1 MTIRLSSSEFLSS
14 SVTKIRSIAPSNAR
28 ITITTRILTKL
39 AMNITAVNLARD
51 PTAMVAITATATVVN
66 LARDPIALA
75 SITSAI
81 PPITMKLTIL
91 VIGKAAICAT

>member
-1 MTIRLSSSEFLSS
+1 
-14 SVTKIRSIAPSNAR
+14 
-28 ITITTRILTKL
+28 
-39 AMNITAVNLARD
+39 MNITAVNLARD
-51 PTAMVAITATATVVN
+51 PTAMVAITATVVN

-91 VIGKAAICAT
+91 VIGKAAICAI

>member
-1 MTIRLSSSEFLSS
+1 MTICLSSSEFLSS
-14 SVTKIRSIAPSNAR
+14 SLAKIRSIAPSNAR

-39 AMNITAVNLARD
+39 AMKYPLVNPARD
-51 PTAMVAITATATVVN
+51 PTATVASTLTITAVN

-81 PPITMKLTIL
+81 PPVTMKLKIL
-91 VIGKAAICAT
+91 VIGKAASAI

>member
-1 MTIRLSSSEFLSS
+1 
-14 SVTKIRSIAPSNAR
+14 
-28 ITITTRILTKL
+28 
-39 AMNITAVNLARD
+39 MNITAVNLARD

-91 VIGKAAICAT
+91 VIGKAAICAI